1 MVDVKNDAQNTAGNE
16 DGKSVFVNN
25 NAAVTTVSTSRISK
39 ILKSQDGKIRRS
51 TTVSSRTITRT
62 NNSIGANI
70 HSLNLT
76 GMDSST
82 VVSAGSGSS
91 PSINNFVGNLNTHG
105 VFGFDAFNQLPTDGD
120 LIKWISDSDSF
131 IKEFNLWSM
140 QNQVAQSGCE
150 DTPGCCNDASMQIAS
165 EESLNNHNQDN
176 QVSNV
181 SSENTASGPENIEIT
196 HAPILSQKAEAS
208 HV

>member
-1 MVDVKNDAQNTAGNE
+1 MVDVKRDSYEQTGDQSNQ
-16 DGKSVFVNN
+16 SIFVDKHITF
-25 NAAVTTVSTSRISK
+25 TTFDISRISK
-39 ILKSQDGKIRRS
+39 VFQSQDGKVSRS
-51 TTVSSRTITRT
+51 TTVRSRTITRT
-62 NNSIGANI
+62 NNSIGANL

-181 SSENTASGPENIEIT
+181 SSENTASGPKNIEIT

>member
-1 MVDVKNDAQNTAGNE
+1 MVDIKNDAHNTTGNQ
-16 DGKSVFVNN
+16 DSKSVFVNN

-39 ILKSQDGKIRRS
+39 TLKSQDGKIRRS

-70 HSLNLT
+70 HPLNLT

-140 QNQVAQSGCE
+140 QNQVAQSGRE
-150 DTPGCCNDASMQIAS
+150 DTPGCCNDASMQITS
-165 EESLNNHNQDN
+165 EKGLNNQNQDN

-196 HAPILSQKAEAS
+196 HTPILSQKAEAS

>member
-1 MVDVKNDAQNTAGNE
+1 MVDVKNDAHNTTGNQ
-16 DGKSVFVNN
+16 DSKSVFVNN

-39 ILKSQDGKIRRS
+39 TLKSQDGKIRRS
-51 TTVSSRTITRT
+51 TTVRSRTITRT

-82 VVSAGSGSS
+82 VISAGSGSS
-91 PSINNFVGNLNTHG
+91 PSINNFVSNLNTHG

-140 QNQVAQSGCE
+140 QNQVTQSGCE

-165 EESLNNHNQDN
+165 EKGLNNHNQDN